1 MISVSIIEDD
11 PSVRTILE
19 SWVSDARG
27 FRCAGVH
34 ANAAHALARIPSEK
48 PDVALVDINLPDQS
62 GIECIWQLK
71 PLLPMTQFLMLTM
84 YEDAE
89 HIFKA
94 LEAGA
99 TGYLLK
105 RNSRE
110 EVLAAVRQVHEGGSP
125 MPSFIARKVV
135 SFFQR
140 VHQPSREDVQSL
152 APRENEI
159 LQLLVRG
166 YSYKEIADML
176 GISIPTVNTHIHRTY
191 EKLHVHSRGQA
202 VARYSRMTEPPPS
215 PSISDAGM
223 GRQ

>member
-19 SWVSDARG
+19 GWVSDARG

-34 ANAAHALARIPSEK
+34 ANAAHALVRIPVEK
-48 PDVALVDINLPDQS
+48 PEVVLVDINLPDQS
-62 GIECIWQLK
+62 GIECVWQLK

-94 LEAGA
+94 LESGA

-140 VHQPSREDVQSL
+140 VRQPRQQDLQGLS
-152 APRENEI
+152 PRENEI

-166 YSYKEIADML
+166 YSYKEIADLL
-176 GISIPTVNTHIHRTY
+176 GISIPTVNTYIHRTY

-202 VARYSRMTEPPPS
+202 VARYSRMTEPPSS
-215 PSISDAGM
+215 PSAAILE
-223 GRQ
+223 

>member
-19 SWVSDARG
+19 SWVSDAKG

-34 ANAAHALARIPSEK
+34 ANAAHALARIPVEK

-62 GIECIWQLK
+62 GIECVWQLK

-110 EVLAAVRQVHEGGSP
+110 EVLASVRQVHEGGSP

-140 VHQPSREDVQSL
+140 FRQPSRDDVQSL
-152 APRENEI
+152 APRESEI

-166 YSYKEIADML
+166 YSYKEIADLL

-202 VARYSRMTEPPPS
+202 VARYSRMTEPPAS
-215 PSISDAGM
+215 PSASDARVGHP
-223 GRQ
+223 